1 MDFDINHYVKLDV
14 DEPCYEEKDEA
25 WKNQF
30 YGDFESKPE
39 TEQQLLLLQD
49 KYLRTRD
56 PKLWEEMYNLCQK
69 YMRSLLLKQLKN
81 GKFMDPEEVEDRT
94 TQATLSFMSQ
104 YKRRPDFEVGAS
116 FAGMMRFKVLEVLGK
131 KPQDY
136 QVSLNFNVN
145 EEGTELVDILDSSK
159 LKGGVNW
166 QDYSP
171 EKKFTGISI
180 KETISNVLSEFDEA
194 IEYDPKLE
202 VLARLYLT
210 LYLRKP
216 RSRHAKRVF
225 LDRWAPDFRTER
237 VLERVVLEVY
247 NAIRKETAAY

>member
-1 MDFDINHYVKLDV
+1 MDFDITHYVKPEKIV
-14 DEPCYEEKDEA
+14 PYEDKDDS
-25 WKNQF
+25 WKEQF

-39 TEQQLLLLQD
+39 TEQQLLILQD
-49 KYLRTRD
+49 NYLRTRD
-56 PKLWEEMYNLCQK
+56 SEVWNEMYEICQK

-81 GKFMDPEEVEDRT
+81 GKFMDPEEVEDKT

-136 QVSLNFNVN
+136 SVSLNFNVN
-145 EEGTELVDILDSSK
+145 EEGTELVEILDSDKIKSTS
-159 LKGGVNW
+159 NF
-166 QDYSP
+166 DTRP
-171 EKKFTGISI
+171 DKFLDTVSI
-180 KETISNVLSEFDEA
+180 NDIITDVLSQFDEA
-194 IEYDPKLE
+194 INYDPSLE

-225 LDRWAPDFRTER
+225 LDRWAPDFRTEQ

-247 NAIRKETAAY
+247 KSLKQGTASI